1 MDRYF
6 RQVTAS
12 VLQFYVEFED
22 GMLPRNTMMDLSRG
36 EYFEPRIID
45 YRIDIERVLKTL
57 GDDNVSVIMA
67 VHRDGLTH
75 GDAMLSAGMDPASAN
90 RYVAAL
96 EVKLGKAFE
105 RKNLLDFLQYIR
117 R

>member
-1 MDRYF
+1 M
-6 RQVTAS
+6 
-12 VLQFYVEFED
+12 QFYLEFED
-22 GMLPRNTMMDLSRG
+22 GLLPRTPMRG

-45 YRIDIERVLKTL
+45 YRIDIERVMLATL
-57 GDDNVSVIMA
+57 SKDDVSVIFA

-75 GDAMLSAGMDPASAN
+75 SDSLASVGIQDANAN